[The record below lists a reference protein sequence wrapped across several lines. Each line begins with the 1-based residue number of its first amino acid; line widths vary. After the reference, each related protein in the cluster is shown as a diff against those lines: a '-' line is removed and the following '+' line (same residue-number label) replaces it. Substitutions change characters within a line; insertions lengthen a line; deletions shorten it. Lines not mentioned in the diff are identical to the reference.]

1 MKILAVGDIVG
12 KPGREYIYRNLNKIR
27 DRYGIDFVIA
37 NGENAATSNGI
48 TPEIAD
54 ELVNRGVDVITMGN
68 HTFATKAAGAALEEN
83 SRLIRPLNFP
93 PEFEGRGYVETDLG
107 FASVAVINLI
117 GRVNMTPADCPFR
130 AAEKALKEIE
140 SDIIIVDFH
149 AETTS
154 ERLAMGNFLDGKV
167 QAVFGTHTHVQTADE
182 QILPK
187 GTGYISD
194 LGMTGIMDSILG
206 TKKEIIIDFYYN
218 AGKRQRFEKAED
230 GEVWFNG
237 CIFEIDNKTKKTV
250 SVERLRFSKI

>member
-167 QAVFGTHTHVQTADE
+167 QAVFGTHTHVQTADDADFAKWHGVHFRPGNDGDYG
-182 QILPK
+182 LNP
-187 GTGYISD
+187 GN
-194 LGMTGIMDSILG
+194 
-206 TKKEIIIDFYYN
+206 KKRNYIDFYYN